1 MKKAFWR
8 WIGVIFVLTLFFAL
22 IPTVSAAEN
31 EKIEAYQAYSAYLN
45 EEVAGIGSEISDA
58 DYYNMLK
65 DEILIGPATLEGLLA
80 VYLVDLTGD
89 GVEELILKRLIE
101 YQYKKY
107 EWDTIHF
114 SGKTE
119 WICIYTYRDGKIERI
134 GQNLPWYRRSDNGGW
149 IMYYPDGFIGA
160 ILSLSSVP
168 SYSDQYLR
176 VCFGSDGK
184 AYLADDKVAAAFEGS
199 FTVYSFN
206 GTHMAKDT
214 DFEVVFIPD
223 WSIGNIQSETGS
235 HLRELNGEIVSD
247 SEYVKKVD
255 ACTGGGIY
263 TLVNNDYH
271 DVLTILSDKIVGKN
285 VPYGDANPHY
295 HAPTD
300 WITQN
305 NQHYRT
311 CQSGCDVKLDLGE
324 CSGGKASCFEKAV
337 CTVCEKPYGEF
348 AEHIQSTKY
357 SCENGKH
364 FFTCKTKG
372 CTVVFD
378 EGDCAD
384 SNKDHRCDVC
394 SGDYGIHEAAAGTH
408 ICDYCGLRATRCED
422 YDSNKDHI
430 CELCGGEVRIHAAY
444 RDEHICRY
452 CGGTVSECVD
462 KNRDDRC
469 DICKKPFESD
479 DTVGTG
485 VVIVITVAIIAAVG
499 AAVSIVVIKR
509 KRK

>member
-1 MKKAFWR
+1 MILGMLPA
-8 WIGVIFVLTLFFAL
+8 
-22 IPTVSAAEN
+22 VSAAEDGRI
-31 EKIEAYQAYSAYLN
+31 KAHRAYYDYLN
-45 EEVAGIGSEISDA
+45 AEVEGIGSEIRDA

-65 DEILIGPATLEGLLA
+65 DEILLDPATLEGLLA
-80 VYLVDLTGD
+80 AYLIDLTGD

-101 YQYKKY
+101 YQDKEYV
-107 EWDTIHF
+107 WDSLRF
-114 SGKTE
+114 SGSTE

-134 GQNLPWYRRSDNGGW
+134 GQNLPWYRRNDNGGW
-149 IMYYPDGFIGA
+149 TTYYPDGFIGV
-160 ILSLSSVP
+160 IPSISTIP
-168 SYSDQYLR
+168 SYPDKYLTL
-176 VCFGSDGK
+176 CYGSDGK
-184 AYLADDKVAAAFEGS
+184 AYLCNGEIATALSGS
-199 FTVYSFN
+199 FTVYGFN

-235 HLRELNGEIVSD
+235 HLRKLNGEIVSD
-247 SEYVKKVD
+247 SAYVKKVD
-255 ACTGGGIY
+255 ACTGGGTY
-263 TLVNNDYH
+263 KLFNNDYNT
-271 DVLTILSDKIVGKN
+271 VLTLLSEKIEGKD
-285 VPYGDANPHY
+285 VPFGDANPHY
-295 HAPTD
+295 HAPSD
-300 WITQN
+300 WIVEN

-311 CQSGCDVKLDLGE
+311 CLSGCDVKLSLGE
-324 CSGGKASCFEKAV
+324 CSGGDKATCIQKSI

-348 AEHIQSTKY
+348 SEHIQSTKY
-357 SCENGKH
+357 STENGKH
-364 FFTCKTKG
+364 FLTCKTKG
-372 CTVVFD
+372 CTAIFS

-408 ICDYCGLRATRCED
+408 ICDYCGLKATSCAD
-422 YDSNKDHI
+422 CDGNKDHI
-430 CELCGGEVRIHAAY
+430 CDICGAEVRNHVAY
-444 RDEHICRY
+444 SDEHICRY

-469 DICKKPFESD
+469 DICKEPFESD

-499 AAVSIVVIKR
+499 AAVLIIIIKR